1 MTENEMKYLNMI
13 DETTRASIYQMIYIG
28 VTAYNRFISEN
39 AELQK
44 SKFLSNIKSR
54 LLTFLIYRQFD
65 EDMISKSFP
74 LEVKIQK
81 VNMFGYNSLMLCN
94 KKVKVSLAKTKNK
107 FSLPNKSKY
116 RLEHCKDNLG
126 IETQLK
132 FNLDNESEKLI
143 PAQIYV
149 IIGFK
154 IINDQLEYLNLIVP
168 DASMETSIVN
178 INLIDEYRKV
188 INNSKE
194 EPEIEEQIATIKKV
208 ADKFVTDEKSMNE
221 R

>member
-1 MTENEMKYLNMI
+1 M
-13 DETTRASIYQMIYIG
+13 
-28 VTAYNRFISEN
+28 
-39 AELQK
+39 
-44 SKFLSNIKSR
+44 
-54 LLTFLIYRQFD
+54 
-65 EDMISKSFP
+65 
-74 LEVKIQK
+74 
-81 VNMFGYNSLMLCN
+81 
-94 KKVKVSLAKTKNK
+94 
-107 FSLPNKSKY
+107 
-116 RLEHCKDNLG
+116 
-126 IETQLK
+126 
-132 FNLDNESEKLI
+132 I